1 MDIIQLNPLFKFDS
15 SGALITSAEGTPTA
29 GDASSYNQLQQI
41 MIATNANIATIS
53 SLSSINSNIQNSNSA
68 TNEKLGLINTAI
80 DSGNQLISDI
90 NDKITI
96 CNTDSVNITNQI
108 SGYSLETTSQ
118 SILSNIQTFT
128 SNLNS
133 GNSKSINLLQQLEKQ
148 YSFYG
153 KQNEIFLNT
162 ADGITAYADSVPA
175 PTIDTLNREG
185 WAYTNPVLGNKY
197 NYYYFSATGYQ
208 IQAQNVTGQYVI
220 FQNDVLS
227 TRTDLVPILAIYT
240 VGTNQGWYNGRRS
253 YSTSQAIQPGVK
265 YLAYWGANPTI
276 FPELPRI
283 QLSLASTVGL
293 WQDTDLVLTLSTG
306 SNSGTPENQVKNLTT
321 HIGWV
326 STGGIET
333 TTTLYGSTKNI
344 STDIQILNN
353 SSNTNTILTNSN
365 LSINGKLGLLATEE
379 TLFSSFGEL
388 QSINGTIASI
398 GNDLQNLSSIVST
411 EATLSLVKDE
421 LITLNNLGIMT
432 DATGQSIDASLL
444 ITNDRLQT
452 IITDY
457 STSPGL
463 KTNLIAESYENP
475 GTYLQCKITE
485 TNNGLLIKDIDG
497 PLETTQWAIYQDTQ
511 AINTK
516 LEEIK
521 LEIQTVANEST
532 LEDIALN
539 ISDNLIKCDTDNVNI
554 LNDFVLESTFQDS
567 NIAICDRLDTIN
579 TSIQGITPG
588 GASSNSNV
596 TVLNSNLNTHIYGF
610 HNDTWSA
617 IKVNGVGHLICDTST
632 QDGAGEAIT
641 SHLINTDR
649 GLDTYI
655 INPSVEVSNIWL
667 PYLGTIDTK
676 ATAINTSIGQTNT
689 ILSGQSIQLNDI
701 ILETQTNNTK
711 TQSIVDNTSTINSS
725 IGTTNSYLASGNIL
739 LDDIKTE
746 AEEINTHLTTIES
759 GLATIEATIGT
770 ATQKVSLYSASESPL
785 NSTSNALNIYQ
796 TNNPTS
802 TNITAS
808 DTALTATGSSL
819 NINQTNN
826 PTSINIKA
834 NDTVLTATSS
844 SLNSYITNPKIT
856 VMSPGSSALGSR
868 GNLWNNAS
876 VAAQSST
883 VNLNVDEF
891 TTSVISYEDTST
903 AATSDILVFGRAF
916 GSGSL
921 DWQYLGKLIP
931 ILSSA
936 LSKRYAV
943 GVFRLHQFAYIYLY
957 NNSTTQAL
965 TNVYASVT
973 SEYVA

>member
-15 SGALITSAEGTPTA
+15 SGALITSAEGTPSA
-29 GDASSYNQLQQI
+29 GDASSYNQLIQI
-41 MIATNANIATIS
+41 TTAVNANTATIT
-53 SLSSINSNIQNSNSA
+53 SLSSINTGIQNSNLA

-96 CNTDSVNITNQI
+96 CNTDSVTITNQI
-108 SGYSLETTSQ
+108 SGFSLETTSQ

-128 SNLNS
+128 SNVNS
-133 GNSKSINLLQQLEKQ
+133 GNSKSINLLQQIEKQ

-175 PTIDTLNREG
+175 PTEDNLNREG
-185 WAYTNPVLGNKY
+185 WSYTNQVLGNKY
-197 NYYYFSATGYQ
+197 NYYYFSTTGYQ

-240 VGTNQGWYNGRRS
+240 VGTNQGWHNARRS

-265 YLAYWGANPTI
+265 YLAYWGTNPSI

-283 QLSLASTVGL
+283 QLSLSSTVGL
-293 WQDTDLVLTLSTG
+293 WQDTDLVLTMSVG
-306 SNSGTPENQVKNLTT
+306 SNSGTPANQVKNLTT
-321 HIGWV
+321 HMGWV

-333 TTTLYGSTKNI
+333 TTTLYGSTKNLN
-344 STDIQILNN
+344 TDTQILN
-353 SSNTNTILTNSN
+353 SVSNTNTILTNSN
-365 LSINGKLGLLATEE
+365 STINAKLGLLATEN
-379 TLFSSFGEL
+379 TSFLSFGEL
-388 QSINGTIASI
+388 QSINSTSTTIS
-398 GNDLQNLSSIVST
+398 NDIQTLNTIVAT
-411 EATLSLVKDE
+411 ETTLNLVKDE

-444 ITNDRLQT
+444 TTNDRLQT

-475 GTYLQCKITE
+475 GTWVQLKAIETGGYGALSVKSVDGATE
-485 TNNGLLIKDIDG
+485 STAY
-497 PLETTQWAIYQDTQ
+497 AIYTDTQ
-511 AINTK
+511 AINSK
-516 LEEIK
+516 LEDIK
-521 LEIQTVANEST
+521 LELETIANEST
-532 LEDIALN
+532 LEEIALTLN
-539 ISDNLIKCDTDNVNI
+539 DNLIKCDTDSVTI
-554 LNDFVLESTFQDS
+554 LNDFVLEATFEES
-567 NIAICDRLDTIN
+567 NLAICARLDTIN

-588 GASSNSNV
+588 GGSSNSNV
-596 TVLNSNLNTHIYGF
+596 TVLNSSLNTHIYGSS
-610 HNDTWSA
+610 DGTTWHH
-617 IKVNGVGHLICDTST
+617 ILTTPQGRILVNSQT
-632 QDGAGEAIT
+632 QSGNGDDIT
-641 SHLINTDR
+641 SHLVNTDR

-655 INPSVEVSNIWL
+655 INASIEVSNIWL
-667 PYLGTIDTK
+667 SNIGSIDTK
-676 ATAINTSIGQTNT
+676 ATTINTSIGQTNT
-689 ILSGQSIQLNDI
+689 ILSGQTIQLNDI

-711 TQSIVDNTSTINSS
+711 TQAVVDNTSTINSS

-746 AEEINTHLTTIES
+746 AQSTNTHLTTIELS
-759 GLATIEATIGT
+759 VATLEATVGT
-770 ATQKVSLYSASESPL
+770 ATQKVSIYDSTETPL
-785 NSTSNALNIYQ
+785 TSSSNRLNTNAYLLSGAGDTITATGSSINIHQTNNPTEINIKDSSGTSLSSTSNALN
-796 TNNPTS
+796 N
-802 TNITAS
+802 
-808 DTALTATGSSL
+808 
-819 NINQTNN
+819 
-826 PTSINIKA
+826 
-834 NDTVLTATSS
+834 
-844 SLNSYITNPKIT
+844 YITNPKIT

-876 VAAQSST
+876 VAFQGST

-903 AATSDILVFGRAF
+903 SATSDILVFGRAF
-916 GSGSL
+916 GSGAL

-931 ILSSA
+931 ILSST

-943 GVFRLHQFAYIYLY
+943 GVFRLHQFAYIYLF